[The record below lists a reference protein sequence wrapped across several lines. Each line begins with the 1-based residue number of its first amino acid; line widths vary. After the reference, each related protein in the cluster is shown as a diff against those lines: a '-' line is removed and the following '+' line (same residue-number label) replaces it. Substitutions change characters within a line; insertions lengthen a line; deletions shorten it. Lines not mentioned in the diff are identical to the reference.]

1 MPRAVF
7 SDDLEKTLIE
17 LWRETSSSVDVD
29 DVLLLREAWRMNSTI
44 QARYNC
50 FYFSHEL
57 KISNKLIKR
66 KKIEGTQP
74 RDLQNYHMTIM
85 FLHGNLLTKMFQVV
99 TGVQCAW
106 KGFFKYFCLVLNAT
120 FASNFQVV

>member
-1 MPRAVF
+1 MPRVVF
-7 SDDLEKTLIE
+7 SDDLEKKLLE

-29 DVLLLREAWRMNSTI
+29 NVLLLREAWRMNSTI

-57 KISNKLIKR
+57 KISNKLIER

-85 FLHGNLLTKMFQVV
+85 FLHGNLLPKMFQVV
-99 TGVQCAW
+99 TGVQCGW
-106 KGFFKYFCLVLNAT
+106 KGFFKYFCLVFNAT
-120 FASNFQVV
+120 FASTFQVV

>member
-1 MPRAVF
+1 MPRVVF
-7 SDDLEKTLIE
+7 SDDLEKKLIE

-44 QARYNC
+44 QARYYC

-57 KISNKLIKR
+57 KISNKLMER

-74 RDLQNYHMTIM
+74 RDLQNYH
-85 FLHGNLLTKMFQVV
+85 VSP
-99 TGVQCAW
+99 W
-106 KGFFKYFCLVLNAT
+106 
-120 FASNFQVV
+120 

>member
-1 MPRAVF
+1 MPRVVF
-7 SDDLEKTLIE
+7 SDDLEKKLIE

-29 DVLLLREAWRMNSTI
+29 DVLHLREAWRMNSTI
-44 QARYNC
+44 QARYYC

-57 KISNKLIKR
+57 KISNKLMER

-85 FLHGNLLTKMFQVV
+85 FLHGNLLTKK
-99 TGVQCAW
+99 C
-106 KGFFKYFCLVLNAT
+106 FKSSLECSVLGKAFSST
-120 FASNFQVV
+120 FV